1 MLKDPLKSVEF
12 HVRVV
17 PGASKN
23 EVAVH
28 TSGVWK
34 VRLTAPPVEG
44 RANRALVEYL
54 AHKLDINRS
63 QVKLLKG
70 DSSRNKVLAVYGLS
84 REEIWGRL
92 ARSP

>member
-1 MLKDPLKSVEF
+1 MAKDPIKPVEL
-12 HVRVV
+12 HVRVT
-17 PGASKN
+17 PGSSKN
-23 EVAVH
+23 EVAGH

-44 RANRALVEYL
+44 RANRALTEYL
-54 AHKLDINRS
+54 ADRLDINRS

-84 REEIWGRL
+84 KDEMWGRL
-92 ARSP
+92 AGRP